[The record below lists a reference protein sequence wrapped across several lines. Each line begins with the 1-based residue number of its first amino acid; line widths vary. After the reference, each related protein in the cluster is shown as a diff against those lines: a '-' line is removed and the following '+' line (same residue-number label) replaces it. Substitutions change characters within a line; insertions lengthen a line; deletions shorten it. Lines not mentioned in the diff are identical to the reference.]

1 MPLEADAEQL
11 AHHLLAQEFVE
22 IYAHHDADGIAAGSI
37 IATAMHRSGRPFRLR
52 CTPRITPADLTG
64 QASALLCDFGASR
77 EDLPPHVMVI
87 DHHPPR
93 FDGEF
98 HVNPA
103 RAEPS
108 GGGEVPASGAAYLVA
123 QHMGENRDLAGI
135 ALIGM
140 IGDKQACSGANRG
153 ILNDGIANGYIT
165 TGRGVLLP
173 GRDLAE
179 GLTLATRPYLEGI
192 SGDEDAAR
200 KLVEECTTD
209 GKVSL
214 EALLSLVVLR
224 AGASAAPG
232 ALESIYGDTY
242 TLEKEAI
249 SDLHTLSAV
258 IDSLGRAG
266 MGGSAASILLSRRL
280 PGNEAWEGLRSYRA
294 KVIAAIRS
302 AQPLDVD
309 GWYAVGDTSVN
320 GPVADA
326 LVLAREGERPVV
338 VFSPGEGV
346 WHVSARCPAGVR
358 MDLEKLIRDLARNC
372 DGDGGGHRCR
382 AGATISDRYLDQFRK
397 GLAEAMAA

>member
-22 IYAHHDADGIAAGSI
+22 IYAHHDADGIAAGAI
-37 IATAMHRSGRPFRLR
+37 IAAAMHREGRPFRLR
-52 CTPRITPADLTG
+52 CIPRITPADLTG
-64 QASALLCDFGASR
+64 EAGVLLCDFGASR

-108 GGGEVPASGAAYLVA
+108 GGGEVPAAGAAYLVA

-140 IGDKQACSGANRG
+140 VGDNQACTGANRG

-165 TGRGVLLP
+165 IGRGVLLP

-179 GLTLATRPYLEGI
+179 GLALATRPYLEGI
-192 SGDEDAAR
+192 SGDEIAAK
-200 KLVEECTTD
+200 KLVEECSTE

-214 EALLSLVVLR
+214 DALLSLVVLR

-242 TLEKEAI
+242 RLERECI
-249 SDLHTLSAV
+249 PDLHTLAAV
-258 IDSLGRAG
+258 IDACGRGG
-266 MGGSAASILLSRRL
+266 MGGSATSILLSRRL
-280 PGNEAWEGLRSYRA
+280 PGDEAWEALRSYRA

-309 GWYAVGDTSVN
+309 GWYALGDASVN

-326 LVLAREGERPVV
+326 LVLAREGERPVF

-346 WHVSARCPAGVR
+346 WHISARCPAGVR
-358 MDLEKLIRDLARNC
+358 MDLEKVIRDLARSC

-382 AGATISDRYLDQFRK
+382 AGATISDRYLDKFRK
-397 GLAEAMAA
+397 GLAEVMAA

>member
-1 MPLEADAEQL
+1 MPLDADAEQL

-22 IYAHHDADGIAAGSI
+22 IYAHHDADGIAAGAI

-52 CTPRITPADLTG
+52 CIPRITPPDLTG
-64 QASALLCDFGASR
+64 EAGVLLCDFGASR

-103 RAEPS
+103 RGEPAGA
-108 GGGEVPASGAAYLVA
+108 GGVPAAGAAYFVA
-123 QHMGENRDLAGI
+123 QHMGENRDLAGL
-135 ALIGM
+135 ALVGM
-140 IGDKQACSGANRG
+140 VGDRQACTGANRE
-153 ILNDGIANGYIT
+153 ILNDGIANGFIT

-179 GLTLATRPYLEGI
+179 ALALSIRPYLDGI
-192 SGDEDAAR
+192 SGDEEAAG
-200 KLVEECTTD
+200 KLVKECSSD
-209 GKVSL
+209 GEISL
-214 EALLSLVVLR
+214 DGLLSLVVLR

-232 ALESIYGDTY
+232 ALETLYGDTY
-242 TLEKEAI
+242 RLEKEAI
-249 SDLHTLSAV
+249 PDLHALTAV
-258 IDSLGRAG
+258 VDACGRAG
-266 MGGSAASILLSRRL
+266 MGGLAASLLLSRRA
-280 PGNEAWEGLRSYRA
+280 PGDEAWEALRSYRA
-294 KVIAAIRS
+294 RVIAAIRS

-309 GWYAVGDTSVN
+309 GWYAVGDASVN

-326 LVLAREGERPVV
+326 LVLAREGERPVM

-346 WHVSARCPAGVR
+346 WHISARCPAGVR
-358 MDLEKLIRDLARNC
+358 MDLEKVIRELARSC

-382 AGATISDRYLDQFRK
+382 AGATIGDRYLDRFRK
-397 GLAEAMAA
+397 GLAEATAA